1 MDYIWQANP
10 NLRSFMNKVRSA
22 ALLILFFL
30 YAAVS
35 QAQSKGMQQVDY
47 QNIRGQ
53 IVDKDS
59 KYPII
64 GATVMVIGSNPIIGT
79 QTDENGYFTLPK
91 VPLGRVSIKIS
102 YIGYKDAYA
111 NDVLVISGK
120 EVQLNIELEEKV
132 SEIKEVVVTDKK
144 TEQGAAKNEFAAVS
158 ARSFD
163 VEETSK
169 FSGSRNDPAR
179 MASNFAGVSGANDAR
194 NDIII
199 RGNSPTGLLWRL
211 DGLDIPSPN
220 HFASFGSSG
229 GPVSMLNNNTL
240 ARSDFFTAAWPAEY
254 GDALSGVFDLKMRSG
269 NKDKYEFLGQLGFN
283 GIEVG
288 AEGPFDKNKS
298 NATFLINYRYS
309 TLALFKLLGATT
321 FLAGGAVPEYQ
332 DLSFKIDVPT
342 KKAGIFRL
350 FGLGGLSSISL
361 LGSPSNASTNLYCSA
376 NQNIYN
382 NVQTGIV
389 GFSHTYFLTPKS
401 YFRTTIG
408 VSHQTQNANI
418 DTIGVVDP
426 SAVAHYIKSSLRQ
439 NKYTAHL
446 VYNNKLDAK
455 NTIMAGL
462 ISNVYDLKFRDS
474 ISIFNAFHPIIQ
486 GVGFSDLM
494 EGYFI
499 WQHKFG
505 DRLVLNS
512 GVHAQYFTLSNSW
525 AIEPRL
531 GIRFQLTPTQ
541 FLSAGYGLHDELQP
555 LPTYFNFDTSNIT
568 STKPTNLHMGFTRSN
583 HVVVGYEVTFKGGFR
598 LKTEGYFQY
607 LDKVPVDPFSSS
619 FSMLNAGSDFTTPAN
634 SYLVNKG
641 VGRNYGLEL
650 TLEKFFSKGYYFLVT
665 GSLFQ
670 SQYKGSDGIWR
681 NTAFDGHYVANAL
694 GGYEYKFGGRKKKV
708 KRNTIAIDGKFT
720 VAGGRYYTPINVAQS
735 TAENQEVLMNNVAFS
750 QEYPIYYR
758 LDLKLSYR
766 ISMGKITHEFS
777 IDCQNVT
784 NRKNV
789 FIMSYDLATHNLI
802 TQYQQGIFPLPQ
814 YRILF

>member
-1 MDYIWQANP
+1 MLIPSVITMIN
-10 NLRSFMNKVRSA
+10 VRHIS
-22 ALLILFFL
+22 LLVLLFTWSTV
-30 YAAVS
+30 AH
-35 QAQSKGMQQVDY
+35 AQDTKD
-47 QNIRGQ
+47 IRGQ
-53 IVDKDS
+53 VVDKDS

-64 GATVMVIGSNPIIGT
+64 GANITVVNSDPLIGAK
-79 QTDENGYFTLPK
+79 TDVNGYFILPN
-91 VPLGRVSIKIS
+91 VPLGRVTIRAS

-111 NDVLVISGK
+111 NDILVIVGR
-120 EVQLNIELEEKV
+120 ENQLNIELEEKV
-132 SEIKEVVVTDKK
+132 SEIKEITVTDKK

-269 NKDKYEFLGQLGFN
+269 NKDRYEFLGQIGFN

-288 AEGPFDKNKS
+288 AEGPFAKNKS

-309 TLALFKLLGATT
+309 TLGLFKLLGANT
-321 FLAGGAVPEYQ
+321 FLAGGAVPMYQ

-350 FGLGGLSSISL
+350 FGLGGLSSIAL
-361 LGSPSNASTNLYCSA
+361 LGSEAEGSGSNLYG
-376 NQNIYN
+376 NENEN
-382 NVQTGIV
+382 LFNKVQTGIM

-401 YFRTTIG
+401 YIRTTLG
-408 VSHQTQNANI
+408 VSHQRQQASI
-418 DTIGVVDP
+418 DTIGIINRTDVVP
-426 SAVAHYIKSSLRQ
+426 YERVSLRQ
-439 NKYTAHL
+439 NKYTAHI

-455 NTIMAGL
+455 NTIMGGI
-462 ISNVYDLKFRDS
+462 ISNVYDVKFSDS
-474 ISIFNAFHPIIQ
+474 ISLDNVFKPRIA
-486 GVGFSDLM
+486 GSGYSDLL
-494 EGYFI
+494 EGYLT

-505 DRLVLNS
+505 DRLVLNIGAHS
-512 GVHAQYFTLSNSW
+512 QYFTLSNSA
-525 AIEPRL
+525 AIEPRI
-531 GIRFQLTPTQ
+531 GARYQLTPTQ
-541 FLSAGYGLHDELQP
+541 FLSIGYGLHDELQP
-555 LPTYFNFDTSNIT
+555 LPTYYNYDTSSAGNG
-568 STKPTNLHMGFTRSN
+568 KPTNLHMGFSRSN
-583 HVVVGYEVTFKGGFR
+583 HLVLGHEATFKGGFHI
-598 LKTEGYFQY
+598 KTEIYFQY
-607 LDKVPVDPFSSS
+607 LDKIPVDPFSSS
-619 FSMLNAGSDFTTPAN
+619 FSMLNAGADFSSPGN
-634 SYLVNKG
+634 PYLVNKG

-650 TLEKFFSKGYYFLVT
+650 TLEKFYSKGYYFLIT

-670 SQYKGSDGIWR
+670 SEYKGSDGIWR
-681 NTAFDGHYVANAL
+681 NTAFNGHYVANAL
-694 GGYEYKFGGRKKKV
+694 GGYEYKFGGKKKKV
-708 KRNTIAIDGKFT
+708 KRNTIALDGKFT
-720 VAGGRYYTPINVAQS
+720 VAGGRYYTPIDVVQSAAQG
-735 TAENQEVLMNNVAFS
+735 QEVLLNDQAFS
-750 QEYPIYYR
+750 QEYPLYLR

-766 ISMGKITHEFS
+766 ISLDKITHEFS

-784 NRKNV
+784 NRQNV
-789 FIMSYDLATHNLI
+789 FIKTYDIRTNSLV